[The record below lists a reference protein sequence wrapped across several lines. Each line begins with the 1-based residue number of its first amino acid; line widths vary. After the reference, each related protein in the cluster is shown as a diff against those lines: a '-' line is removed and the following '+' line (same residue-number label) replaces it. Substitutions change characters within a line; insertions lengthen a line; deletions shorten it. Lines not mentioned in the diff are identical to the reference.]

1 MLGVRRASADDAALD
16 AFKKRGLIES
26 RRGGVTMLDREAI
39 EKIAGSFY
47 GVPEAEFRRLIG

>member
-1 MLGVRRASADDAALD
+1 VTVALD
-16 AFKKRGLIES
+16 GFKKRGLIEA
-26 RRGGVTMLDREAI
+26 RRGGITVLERKAI